1 MEELAALRYTTNLP
15 SRPSSFPTSPTTSV
29 QISQPYHDLSLSHAH
44 ASTHMFCSVE
54 ELNTSSAREDAKWLA
69 GYCKIGSV
77 HSISLQ
83 LAETMPEF
91 SHAHSIAQ
99 ASLMSLGVIA
109 ILIVVLVLF
118 ALCWKS
124 RKPKP
129 TWKTPNSSKSPA
141 DYFSGN
147 LRTISYFDYRTLKK
161 ATRDFH
167 PKNQLGGG
175 GFGPVY
181 KGTLDD
187 GRIIAVKQLSVG
199 KSQQGEREF
208 LAEVRMLTSIQ
219 HKNLVHLIGCCSEGA
234 ERLLVYECMT
244 NGSLNSIFSGKS
256 ETSLN
261 WKTRFQIIIGVAR
274 GLQYLHEDSNLRIV
288 HRDIKASNILL
299 DDKFQPKISDF
310 GLARFFPEDEAS
322 LSTRFAG
329 TLGYSAP
336 EYALR
341 GELSEKADIYSFGV
355 LVLEIISC
363 RRNTDL
369 SLPNEMQ
376 YLPEYVNPC
385 LHVFFI
391 SASAQ
396 EEMLIMYVLQ
406 AWRLYERSK
415 MTDLV
420 DSRLLEEGALEKDVL
435 QVCHVALLC
444 LQPHPSLRP
453 PMSEIVA
460 MLTCRTPPS
469 SAPLRCTHLIFFK
482 LVASN
487 SCHIQELLPEE
498 QKEAPEG
505 SNLPTTSPFT
515 AAIPDRPTCLSDQ
528 VEFLAAAGPFTA
540 AIPNRPPC
548 PSYQVESLAAAGKG
562 ALCRQALWE
571 PLEVAAVVVD
581 HVVRLHPLHL
591 LLACGVQL
599 LAPPPA
605 AAGDSVGR
613 EASVRGRERRL
624 RPVGLD
630 QAASGS
636 PVIRVPEA
644 GVEPHGLVLGER
656 DAPRFQVLEV
666 SDRGAVDHE
675 AAEEATEGEIGI
687 DGVPERSWAKHGPGV
702 LT

>member
-1 MEELAALRYTTNLP
+1 MRGRE
-15 SRPSSFPTSPTTSV
+15 
-29 QISQPYHDLSLSHAH
+29 
-44 ASTHMFCSVE
+44 M
-54 ELNTSSAREDAKWLA
+54 ARRL
-69 GYCKIGSV
+69 
-77 HSISLQ
+77 LQ
-83 LAETMPEF
+83 EF

-99 ASLMSLGVIA
+99 ASLMSFGVIA
-109 ILIVVLVLF
+109 ILIVVLVLL

-129 TWKTPNSSKSPA
+129 TWKTPNSTKSPA
-141 DYFSGN
+141 DNFSGN

-244 NGSLNSIFSGKS
+244 NGSLNSIFSGTGKS

-310 GLARFFPEDEAS
+310 GLARFFPEDEAY

-363 RRNTDL
+363 RKNTDL

-376 YLPEYVNPC
+376 YLPEY
-385 LHVFFI
+385 
-391 SASAQ
+391 
-396 EEMLIMYVLQ
+396 

-469 SAPLRCTHLIFFK
+469 SAP
-482 LVASN
+482 V
-487 SCHIQELLPEE
+487 
-498 QKEAPEG
+498 
-505 SNLPTTSPFT
+505 
-515 AAIPDRPTCLSDQ
+515 RPT
-528 VEFLAAAGPFTA
+528 
-540 AIPNRPPC
+540 I
-548 PSYQVESLAAAGKG
+548 
-562 ALCRQALWE
+562 
-571 PLEVAAVVVD
+571 LE
-581 HVVRLHPLHL
+581 RK
-591 LLACGVQL
+591 
-599 LAPPPA
+599 
-605 AAGDSVGR
+605 S
-613 EASVRGRERRL
+613 
-624 RPVGLD
+624 
-630 QAASGS
+630 
-636 PVIRVPEA
+636 
-644 GVEPHGLVLGER
+644 
-656 DAPRFQVLEV
+656 RF
-666 SDRGAVDHE
+666 G
-675 AAEEATEGEIGI
+675 IGI
-687 DGVPERSWAKHGPGV
+687 SPS
-702 LT
+702 

>member
-1 MEELAALRYTTNLP
+1 
-15 SRPSSFPTSPTTSV
+15 
-29 QISQPYHDLSLSHAH
+29 
-44 ASTHMFCSVE
+44 
-54 ELNTSSAREDAKWLA
+54 
-69 GYCKIGSV
+69 
-77 HSISLQ
+77 
-83 LAETMPEF
+83 
-91 SHAHSIAQ
+91 
-99 ASLMSLGVIA
+99 MS
-109 ILIVVLVLF
+109 
-118 ALCWKS
+118 
-124 RKPKP
+124 
-129 TWKTPNSSKSPA
+129 
-141 DYFSGN
+141 
-147 LRTISYFDYRTLKK
+147 
-161 ATRDFH
+161 
-167 PKNQLGGG
+167 NQLGGG

-256 ETSLN
+256 DTTLN

-310 GLARFFPEDEAS
+310 GLARFFPEDETY

-363 RRNTDL
+363 RKNTDL

-385 LHVFFI
+385 LH
-391 SASAQ
+391 
-396 EEMLIMYVLQ
+396 
-406 AWRLYERSK
+406 RSK

-469 SAPLRCTHLIFFK
+469 SAPVRPAFFG
-482 LVASN
+482 
-487 SCHIQELLPEE
+487 E
-498 QKEAPEG
+498 KE
-505 SNLPTTSPFT
+505 
-515 AAIPDRPTCLSDQ
+515 
-528 VEFLAAAGPFTA
+528 
-540 AIPNRPPC
+540 
-548 PSYQVESLAAAGKG
+548 
-562 ALCRQALWE
+562 
-571 PLEVAAVVVD
+571 
-581 HVVRLHPLHL
+581 
-591 LLACGVQL
+591 
-599 LAPPPA
+599 
-605 AAGDSVGR
+605 
-613 EASVRGRERRL
+613 
-624 RPVGLD
+624 
-630 QAASGS
+630 
-636 PVIRVPEA
+636 
-644 GVEPHGLVLGER
+644 
-656 DAPRFQVLEV
+656 
-666 SDRGAVDHE
+666 
-675 AAEEATEGEIGI
+675 
-687 DGVPERSWAKHGPGV
+687 
-702 LT
+702 